1 MSIAA
6 AYDAH
11 DAVGLAGLVVSGQ
24 VTPDELLTEALRRAD
39 ALNPKLNALTLL
51 RPEAARARIAEGLA
65 PGPLRGVPF
74 LLKDLGAEATD
85 LPCNSGSRLAA
96 ETHAATDSHFVER
109 LRAAGLVMFGRTASP
124 EFGVG
129 PATEAAVYGG
139 PTRNPWN
146 LDHTPGGSSGGAGAA
161 VAAGIVPA
169 AHASDGAGSIRIPAA
184 SSGLYGLKPSRGLL
198 PNGPSA
204 GEGWA
209 GLSSSGF
216 VTRTVRDTA
225 VLLEAVAGSDLGA
238 PYAAPGV
245 GSFPS
250 ALHRTPGPLRIGILT
265 TDLSGNPIHDDC
277 AAAVADAGRLLES
290 LGHHVEPA
298 PLPET
303 DIPALMRSLMRIIA
317 CGSALTIGRICAA
330 KGIALADAPVEPIA
344 RGALT
349 LAQTVS
355 GADYL
360 ADVNALHAC
369 GRDFARWMSGW
380 DVMLTATLAEPPA
393 KIGRFAHK
401 TEDFMHYRLGP
412 GGVFEYS
419 PFTAAFNASGQPAA
433 SLPLSFNAAGLPIG
447 VHLAMP
453 FGRDADLLALSAQI
467 EAARPFFPNRPPLT
481 A

>member
-1 MSIAA
+1 
-6 AYDAH
+6 
-11 DAVGLAGLVVSGQ
+11 
-24 VTPDELLTEALRRAD
+24 
-39 ALNPKLNALTLL
+39 
-51 RPEAARARIAEGLA
+51 
-65 PGPLRGVPF
+65 
-74 LLKDLGAEATD
+74 
-85 LPCNSGSRLAA
+85 
-96 ETHAATDSHFVER
+96 
-109 LRAAGLVMFGRTASP
+109 
-124 EFGVG
+124 
-129 PATEAAVYGG
+129 
-139 PTRNPWN
+139 
-146 LDHTPGGSSGGAGAA
+146 
-161 VAAGIVPA
+161 
-169 AHASDGAGSIRIPAA
+169 
-184 SSGLYGLKPSRGLL
+184 
-198 PNGPSA
+198 
-204 GEGWA
+204 
-209 GLSSSGF
+209 LSSSGF

-250 ALHRTPGPLRIGILT
+250 ALHRTPGPLRVGILT

-277 AAAVADAGRLLES
+277 AAAVADAGRLLEG
-290 LGHHVEPA
+290 LGHHVAPA
-298 PLPET
+298 PLPDT

-317 CGSALTIGRICAA
+317 CGSALTIGKICAA
-330 KGIALADAPVEPIA
+330 KGISVAEAPVEPIA

-393 KIGRFAHK
+393 KIGRFAHV

-467 EAARPFFPNRPPLT
+467 EAARPFFLNRPPLT